1 MAANKKNLTKKI
13 VGRKKV
19 LIGKIFHNSFCPIR
33 RTGDQVNYRKYLM
46 IAAIVSA
53 LIFPEYVF
61 TGLGVVLLIVVI
73 LFFVV
78 DIVFDIYIVAVYLIQ
93 WFREK

>member
-1 MAANKKNLTKKI
+1 
-13 VGRKKV
+13 
-19 LIGKIFHNSFCPIR
+19 
-33 RTGDQVNYRKYLM
+33 M

>member
-1 MAANKKNLTKKI
+1 M
-13 VGRKKV
+13 
-19 LIGKIFHNSFCPIR
+19 
-33 RTGDQVNYRKYLM
+33 NYKKYLM
-46 IAAIVSA
+46 IAIIVFA

-73 LFFVV
+73 VFFVV